1 MLNQLKKPDKAVPT
15 DGDEIVN
22 DFVRRTPFWSY
33 RTTSY
38 QIYEPFMNY
47 KEEID
52 RYLEKLF
59 AGEIDDGN
67 GDVLDSMISDM
78 ERQAEKHL
86 LRQHS
91 EHQDVIK
98 SFELRMLGDRK
109 AFEEQLQLL
118 RELLAKNLAEQESL
132 LARQRR
138 DEFTERS
145 PL

>member
-1 MLNQLKKPDKAVPT
+1 MLNYVKKPDKAVPT
-15 DGDEIVN
+15 GEDEIVN

-33 RTTSY
+33 RAASY
-38 QIYEPFMNY
+38 QIYEPFMGY
-47 KEEID
+47 KEDID

-109 AFEEQLQLL
+109 AFEEQVQLL
-118 RELLAKNLAEQESL
+118 KELLAANQAEQEAL

-138 DEFTERS
+138 DEFAERKT
-145 PL
+145 L